1 MVSAQQRASSISV
14 VPQGNVLVI
23 GSPSGVAHE
32 VVRAILNRRGH
43 TVDVAHLDISAIGDL
58 GRYDLLVLEI
68 DTHDAD
74 GVQHCVRVREVTLA
88 PLLVLV
94 PETARNQGIQA
105 LNLGADSFV
114 LLPFNR
120 SELVARSEALMR
132 RYRQL
137 WFPLRVG

>member
-1 MVSAQQRASSISV
+1 MVSAQQRAGSISIA
-14 VPQGNVLVI
+14 PQGNVLVI

-43 TVDVAHLDISAIGDL
+43 TIDFVHLDISAIDDL
-58 GRYDLLVLEI
+58 DRYDLLILEI
-68 DTHDAD
+68 DMHDAE
-74 GVQHCVRVREVTLA
+74 GVHRCARVREVTLA

-94 PETARNQGIQA
+94 PETARTQGIQA
-105 LNLGADSFV
+105 LDLGADSFV

-137 WFPLRVG
+137 WFPLRVS